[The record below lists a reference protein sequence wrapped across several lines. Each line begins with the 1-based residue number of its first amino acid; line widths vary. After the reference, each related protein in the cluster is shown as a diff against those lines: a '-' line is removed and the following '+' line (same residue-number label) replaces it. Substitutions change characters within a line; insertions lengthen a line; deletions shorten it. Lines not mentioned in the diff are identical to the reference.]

1 MIRDKLAYLRFH
13 LGNAMKSCNDVVI
26 SPKSS
31 AKEKE
36 IAAFI
41 GKCSREVYNND
52 LRNHTDLELDLIIE
66 NLRNLMRPIKSISK
80 RIAS

>member
-13 LGNAMKSCNDVVI
+13 LGNAM
-26 SPKSS
+26 KSS

-52 LRNHTDLELDLIIE
+52 LRNYTDLELDLIIE